1 MADVPDVNLQGCP
14 DRKDIQVELAE
25 ANYQLCAAQ
34 EVLDAA
40 HKGPTTPVANGRA
53 LGDSLTVAKEKV
65 ATMTS
70 RLADH
75 TRDCPACAEFRKT
88 A

>member
-1 MADVPDVNLQGCP
+1 MADVTDVNLQGCP
-14 DRKDIQVELAE
+14 DRKNIQVQLAE

-40 HKGPTTPVANGRA
+40 HMAPITPD
-53 LGDSLTVAKEKV
+53 DSLTVAKEKV
-65 ATMTS
+65 VSITT

-75 TRDCPACAEFRKT
+75 TRDCPACAEIRKT